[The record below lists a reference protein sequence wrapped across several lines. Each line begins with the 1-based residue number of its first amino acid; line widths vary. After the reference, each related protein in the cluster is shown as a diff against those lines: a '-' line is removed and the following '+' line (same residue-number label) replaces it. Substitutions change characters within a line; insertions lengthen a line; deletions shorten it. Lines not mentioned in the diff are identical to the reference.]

1 MNSSFKDIFTNL
13 SSNIIAYLPNLFG
26 GIVLLIIGWFLG
38 WLAKRFIIQIA
49 VILRLERFLVS
60 FRWGKSFAKADI
72 RYGFYNYLG
81 NIVFFIIFIIF
92 FNDALRTFKL
102 TIFSNF
108 LGMVIFYVPKII
120 VSLIILGIGW
130 LISAWGGRVARK
142 VLITENVPRAGLI
155 TQFIKT
161 VFFLFFSAMALV
173 ELDIAREIVVIGFA
187 TIFISLGL
195 LTVVTAA
202 VGGKEFIKRLES
214 GLGEH

>member
-26 GIVLLIIGWFLG
+26 GLVLLLIGWFLG

-49 VILRLERFLVS
+49 VILRLERFLIN
-60 FRWGKSFAKADI
+60 FRWGKGFAKADV
-72 RYGFYNYLG
+72 RYGFYNYIG
-81 NIVFFIIFIIF
+81 NIAFFIIFIIF
-92 FNDALRTFKL
+92 FNDALNTFKL

-108 LGMVIFYVPKII
+108 LQGVIFYFPKIA
-120 VSLIILGIGW
+120 VSLLILGIGW
-130 LISAWGGRVARK
+130 FIAAWGGRVARR

-173 ELDIAREIVVIGFA
+173 ELNIAREIVVIGFA

>member
-1 MNSSFKDIFTNL
+1 MNSSFSDIFTNL
-13 SSNIIAYLPNLFG
+13 SNNIIAYLPNLFG
-26 GIVLLIIGWFLG
+26 GLILLLIGWILG

-60 FRWGKSFAKADI
+60 FRWGKGFAKADI

-81 NIVFFIIFIIF
+81 NIAFFIVFIIF
-92 FNDALRTFKL
+92 FNDALSTFKL
-102 TIFSNF
+102 TIFSTF
-108 LGMVIFYVPKII
+108 LERVIFYVPKIV
-120 VSLIILGIGW
+120 VSLLIIGIGW
-130 LISAWGGRVARK
+130 MISVWGGRSVQR
-142 VLITENVPRAGLI
+142 VLNSENVPRAALI
-155 TQFIKT
+155 AQFIKT

-195 LTVVTAA
+195 FTVVLAA
-202 VGGKEFIKRLES
+202 VGGKEFIKRIEN

>member
-13 SSNIIAYLPNLFG
+13 SGNIIAYLPNLFG

-60 FRWGKSFAKADI
+60 FRWGKGFAKADI